1 MKSARDWLEE
11 HSSLP
16 PCMLANFGDCECA
29 PKKDGCDVLE
39 GLFRFI
45 QRDAIRAAAEKCK
58 TPNKKNRDWVPGSF
72 WDTLAKE
79 QSASILSLLPEE

>member
-45 QRDAIRAAAEKCK
+45 QRDAIRAAAEKANCSCA
-58 TPNKKNRDWVPGSF
+58 PNSRAGCNEPGCGDDYYRD
-72 WDTLAKE
+72 
-79 QSASILSLLPEE
+79 ILSLLPEE